1 MNVVLPE
8 KDKVSKKRI
17 AIYVILISI
26 CVLALIVAVCVQIL
40 GNDFTNSIFGVSTLK
55 SKTEEEEQ
63 EWESGAKR
71 RVMRKMRKEQEL
83 RVNFDNL
90 FLNNLQINGEMT
102 QDISKIDE
110 NQDYVFTKYSTEEKN
125 TGNYEL
131 SINIPYINIDSEVV
145 NEFNT
150 EIEEIFERKVESIL
164 ESEDK
169 NVLFTIEYQ
178 AYVENNILSVIIKS
192 NLKQGSAAQQVIV
205 QTYNYD
211 LLNQK
216 EVTLSDE
223 IELLGLDKNAIQ
235 SKIREEIKQ
244 EQQKAEDLQD
254 LGYEIYSRDSK
265 SDMYDIENSNVFFLH
280 EQNLYIIYPYGND
293 ALTSEMDLV
302 II

>member
-63 EWESGAKR
+63 E
-71 RVMRKMRKEQEL
+71 L

-102 QDISKIDE
+102 QDISKVDE

-216 EVTLSDE
+216 AVTLSDE

-254 LGYEIYSRDSK
+254 LGYEIYSRDSN

>member
-17 AIYVILISI
+17 AIYVVLISI

-63 EWESGAKR
+63 E
-71 RVMRKMRKEQEL
+71 L

-102 QDISKIDE
+102 QDISKVDE

-254 LGYEIYSRDSK
+254 LGYEIYSRDSN

-280 EQNLYIIYPYGND
+280 EQNLYIIWV
-293 ALTSEMDLV
+293 T
-302 II
+302 IQ

>member
-63 EWESGAKR
+63 E
-71 RVMRKMRKEQEL
+71 L

-102 QDISKIDE
+102 QDISKVDE

-254 LGYEIYSRDSK
+254 LGYEIYSRDSN

-293 ALTSEMDLV
+293 SLTSEMDLV

>member
-17 AIYVILISI
+17 AIYVIVISI

-63 EWESGAKR
+63 E
-71 RVMRKMRKEQEL
+71 L

-102 QDISKIDE
+102 QDISKVDE

-211 LLNQK
+211 LLNQE

-254 LGYEIYSRDSK
+254 LGYEIYSRDSN

>member
-8 KDKVSKKRI
+8 KDKISKKRI
-17 AIYVILISI
+17 AIYVVLISI

-55 SKTEEEEQ
+55 SKTEEE
-63 EWESGAKR
+63 
-71 RVMRKMRKEQEL
+71 EQEL

-211 LLNQK
+211 LPNQK

-254 LGYEIYSRDSK
+254 LGYEIYSRDSN

>member
-8 KDKVSKKRI
+8 KDKISKKRI
-17 AIYVILISI
+17 AIYVVLISI
-26 CVLALIVAVCVQIL
+26 CVLSLVVAVCVQIL

-55 SKTEEEEQ
+55 SKTEEE
-63 EWESGAKR
+63 
-71 RVMRKMRKEQEL
+71 EQEL

-254 LGYEIYSRDSK
+254 LGYEIYSRDSN

>member
-17 AIYVILISI
+17 AIYVVLISI

-55 SKTEEEEQ
+55 SKTEEE
-63 EWESGAKR
+63 
-71 RVMRKMRKEQEL
+71 EQEL

-254 LGYEIYSRDSK
+254 LGYEIYSRDSN

>member
-63 EWESGAKR
+63 E
-71 RVMRKMRKEQEL
+71 L

-102 QDISKIDE
+102 QDISKVDE

-254 LGYEIYSRDSK
+254 LGYEIYSRDSN

>member
-63 EWESGAKR
+63 E
-71 RVMRKMRKEQEL
+71 L

-90 FLNNLQINGEMT
+90 FLNNLQINGEMI

-254 LGYEIYSRDSK
+254 LGYEIYSRDSN

>member
-55 SKTEEEEQ
+55 SKTEEE
-63 EWESGAKR
+63 
-71 RVMRKMRKEQEL
+71 EQEL

-192 NLKQGSAAQQVIV
+192 NLKQGSSAQQVIV

-211 LLNQK
+211 LLNKK

-254 LGYEIYSRDSK
+254 LGYEIYSRDSN

>member
-17 AIYVILISI
+17 AIYVVLISI

-55 SKTEEEEQ
+55 SKTEEE
-63 EWESGAKR
+63 
-71 RVMRKMRKEQEL
+71 EQEL

-211 LLNQK
+211 LPNQK

>member
-63 EWESGAKR
+63 E
-71 RVMRKMRKEQEL
+71 L

-102 QDISKIDE
+102 QDISKVDE

-254 LGYEIYSRDSK
+254 LGYEIYSRDSN
-265 SDMYDIENSNVFFLH
+265 SDMYDVENSNVFFLH

>member
-8 KDKVSKKRI
+8 KDKISKKRI
-17 AIYVILISI
+17 AIYVVLISI

-55 SKTEEEEQ
+55 SKTEEE
-63 EWESGAKR
+63 
-71 RVMRKMRKEQEL
+71 EQEL

-254 LGYEIYSRDSK
+254 LGYEIYSRDSN

>member
-63 EWESGAKR
+63 E
-71 RVMRKMRKEQEL
+71 L

-102 QDISKIDE
+102 QDISKVDE

-150 EIEEIFERKVESIL
+150 EIEEIFERKVENESIDSGFRYPSFVKY
-164 ESEDK
+164 SEASFV
-169 NVLFTIEYQ
+169 NSSAFSVPICIP
-178 AYVENNILSVIIKS
+178 ILRPS
-192 NLKQGSAAQQVIV
+192 G
-205 QTYNYD
+205 
-211 LLNQK
+211 
-216 EVTLSDE
+216 
-223 IELLGLDKNAIQ
+223 
-235 SKIREEIKQ
+235 
-244 EQQKAEDLQD
+244 
-254 LGYEIYSRDSK
+254 
-265 SDMYDIENSNVFFLH
+265 
-280 EQNLYIIYPYGND
+280 
-293 ALTSEMDLV
+293 
-302 II
+302 

>member
-63 EWESGAKR
+63 E
-71 RVMRKMRKEQEL
+71 L

-102 QDISKIDE
+102 QDISKVDE

-216 EVTLSDE
+216 ELTLSDE

-254 LGYEIYSRDSK
+254 LGYEIYSRDSN

>member
-63 EWESGAKR
+63 E
-71 RVMRKMRKEQEL
+71 L

-102 QDISKIDE
+102 QDISKVDE

-216 EVTLSDE
+216 AVTLSDE

-254 LGYEIYSRDSK
+254 LGYEIYSRDSN
-265 SDMYDIENSNVFFLH
+265 SDMYDVENSNVFFLH